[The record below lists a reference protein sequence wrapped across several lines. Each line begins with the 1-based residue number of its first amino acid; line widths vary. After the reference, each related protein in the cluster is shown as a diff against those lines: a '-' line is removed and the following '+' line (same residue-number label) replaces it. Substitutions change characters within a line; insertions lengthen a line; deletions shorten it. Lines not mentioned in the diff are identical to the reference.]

1 MAIKTGRYGSVLW
14 DPTGGVTTVAIISL
28 NAWTLNQE
36 TEMEDVTCFG
46 DENKVYI
53 PGMKDTKGT
62 LGGFWNSAEPTL
74 WEAADSATPGML
86 ELLPNSTESTF
97 KWSGLA
103 YLNASIDCSLSAP
116 TIEGTFAAAGP
127 WTTPGTVGGAAA
139 AAAFAAREQAERDK
153 AGNRA
158 A

>member
-1 MAIKTGRYGSVLW
+1 MAIKTGRYGSILW
-14 DPTGGVTTVAIISL
+14 DPAGGAVTVPIISL

-62 LGGFWNSAEPTL
+62 VGGFWNSAEVTL
-74 WEAADSATPGML
+74 WEAADSGTPGML
-86 ELLPNSTESTF
+86 ELLPNSQEPTF
-97 KWSGLA
+97 KFSGLA

-127 WTTPGTVGGAAA
+127 WTTPGSAGAAVVAAA
-139 AAAFAAREQAERDK
+139 ARDRAAREQSQGKRVA
-153 AGNRA
+153 
-158 A
+158 